1 MAGRSARP
9 GDPVFDQNFGG
20 TMNNTFARAATQKE
34 IDEDMRRSNIKS
46 PYFEQAAAP
55 TTTSANLR
63 GGAGGPVD
71 SRGDAFAS
79 AATLAA
85 RRN

>member
-1 MAGRSARP
+1 
-9 GDPVFDQNFGG
+9 
-20 TMNNTFARAATQKE
+20 MNNTFARAATQKE